1 MRAEAIV
8 RIYFSTLTSLGLASA
23 TDRRNRTQIEP
34 LTSTTMIH
42 TRCLRAIGLLLIFGI
57 ALLGLSVQT
66 VSATNVDTAGF
77 KLSISENLAVLKNDN
92 AKNRM
97 MAAWTTPTQLAMERN
112 QPFLLLENTSDMEMT
127 SFSMTI
133 GRTSSNFDWAKV
145 VSKSSGVQA
154 TLVTPDSKEGGAD
167 GDVITF
173 DLNGF
178 TPGKKLFFQI
188 DIDSDKSSANPFG
201 EFSDYR
207 RVLFSLNKNTSL
219 SKNSQLSATFL
230 DTATNSEIAIDPF
243 PWRAPGDL
251 PGTFEQPQDNQ
262 RTVFGLAF
270 QSHYMNDF
278 VRSYETGNVTTV
290 PEPGSLVLAG
300 LGVVG
305 LLFGS
310 RRVRAKTAL

>member
-1 MRAEAIV
+1 M
-8 RIYFSTLTSLGLASA
+8 T
-23 TDRRNRTQIEP
+23 
-34 LTSTTMIH
+34 H
-42 TRCLRAIGLLLIFGI
+42 TRCLRAVCLLLIFGI
-57 ALLGLSVQT
+57 AVLGLAVQPA
-66 VSATNVDTAGF
+66 SATTLDTAGF
-77 KLSISENLAVLKNDN
+77 NLSISENLAVLKNDD
-92 AKNRM
+92 AHNRM

-112 QPFLLLENTSDMEMT
+112 QPYLLLENTSDMEMT

-145 VSKSSGVQA
+145 ISKSTGVKA
-154 TLVTPDSKEGGAD
+154 TLLTPDKKEGGAD
-167 GDVITF
+167 SDVINF
-173 DLNGF
+173 ALSGF
-178 TPGKKLFFQI
+178 TPGKKLIFQI

-207 RVLFSLNKNTSL
+207 RVLFSLNKDTSL

-230 DTATNSEIAIDPF
+230 DSATNSEIAIDPF

-251 PGTFEQPQDNQ
+251 PGTFQQPEDNQ

-278 VRSYETGNVTTV
+278 VRSYETGNITTV
-290 PEPGSLVLAG
+290 PEPGSFALAG

-310 RRVRAKTAL
+310 RMRRNAA